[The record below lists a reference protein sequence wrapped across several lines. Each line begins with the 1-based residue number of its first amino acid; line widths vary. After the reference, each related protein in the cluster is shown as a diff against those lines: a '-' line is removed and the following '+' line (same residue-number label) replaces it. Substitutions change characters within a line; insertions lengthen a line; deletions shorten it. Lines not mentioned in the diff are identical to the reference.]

1 MPVTRD
7 SLVMAGDPEEQ
18 RTLLRTRTE
27 RWFIRQGLPHF
38 IDDYSVTG
46 DVLTRALPFLLLVFV
61 LEAFNTFSDT
71 RRGWAEVA
79 PFLVGLAV
87 LVVTAVL
94 VNRLRGRRPFQQP
107 ERVGGVEI
115 AVFLLVPPILPALL
129 HDDRLVDSLGILVT
143 NLVILLVAYVVT
155 SYGLVPMTRWGIR
168 QLAGQLGDLANVM
181 ARALPLLL
189 IFSALLFLT
198 TEIWQVCSSLGAP
211 FFVVTA
217 LIPFVAGTL
226 FLLLRVPEEL
236 DAVAHFDHWQGVRGL
251 PVGSPL
257 RGVVLTGLG
266 VGSLLSEVDLTGL
279 DDPPHA
285 APLERRA
292 WLNVGLVLVVS
303 QSVQILLVSV
313 VVGVFYVGFGL
324 FAISE
329 SVTRAWTVGSVDV
342 LARFEV
348 FGNQAVLSTQLL
360 KVAAFIAAFSGLQFT
375 VSAITDSTYR
385 REFFER
391 AVRGVRQGL
400 AVRALYLAEIEG
412 AAG

>member
-236 DAVAHFDHWQGVRGL
+236 DAVAHFDHWQGVRDL
-251 PVGSPL
+251 AVGSP
-257 RGVVLTGLG
+257 
-266 VGSLLSEVDLTGL
+266 LSEVDLTGL

>member
-1 MPVTRD
+1 VPVTRD

-236 DAVAHFDHWQGVRGL
+236 DAVAHFDHWQGVRDL
-251 PVGSPL
+251 AVGSP
-257 RGVVLTGLG
+257 
-266 VGSLLSEVDLTGL
+266 LSEVDLTGL

>member
-1 MPVTRD
+1 
-7 SLVMAGDPEEQ
+7 MAGDPEEQ

-155 SYGLVPMTRWGIR
+155 SYGLVPMTRWGVR

-226 FLLLRVPEEL
+226 FLVLRVPQEL
-236 DAVAHFDHWQGVRGL
+236 DRVAQFERWEVVRKL
-251 PVGSPL
+251 AAETPVADL
-257 RGVVLTGLG
+257 DLAGLG
-266 VGSLLSEVDLTGL
+266 
-279 DDPPHA
+279 DPPTS
-285 APLERRA
+285 PRLKRRA

-303 QSVQILLVSV
+303 QGVQILLVSI
-313 VVGVFYVGFGL
+313 VVGLFYVGFGL

-329 SVTRAWTVGSVDV
+329 SVTEEWSVGTVHV
-342 LARFEV
+342 LATFQL
-348 FGNQAVLSTQLL
+348 FGNQAVLTTELL
-360 KVAAFIAAFSGLQFT
+360 QVAAFIAAFSGLQFT
-375 VSAITDSTYR
+375 VSAITDETYR
-385 REFFER
+385 QEFFER

-400 AVRALYLAEIEG
+400 AVRALYLAELVPESHEL
-412 AAG
+412 

>member
-1 MPVTRD
+1 
-7 SLVMAGDPEEQ
+7 MAGDPEEQ

-236 DAVAHFDHWQGVRGL
+236 DAVAHFDHWQGVRDL
-251 PVGSPL
+251 AVGSP
-257 RGVVLTGLG
+257 
-266 VGSLLSEVDLTGL
+266 LSEVDLTGL

>member
-1 MPVTRD
+1 
-7 SLVMAGDPEEQ
+7 MAVGAEGEE
-18 RTLLRTRTE
+18 RALLRARTE

-46 DVLTRALPFLLLVFV
+46 DVLTRAVPFLSLVFV
-61 LEAFNTFSDT
+61 SEAFNTFSDT
-71 RRGWAEVA
+71 RRGWSEVA

-87 LVVTAVL
+87 LVATVVL
-94 VNRLRGRRPFQQP
+94 VNRLRGRRSFQRP
-107 ERVGGVEI
+107 DRVGGVEI

-129 HDDRLVDSLGILVT
+129 HDDRLVDSLGILVA

-155 SYGLVPMTRWGIR
+155 SYGLVPMTRWGVR

-236 DAVAHFDHWQGVRGL
+236 DAVAHFDHWQGVRDL
-251 PVGSPL
+251 AVGSP
-257 RGVVLTGLG
+257 
-266 VGSLLSEVDLTGL
+266 LSEVDLTGL

-303 QSVQILLVSV
+303 QGVQILLVSV

-329 SVTRAWTVGSVDV
+329 SVTEEWSVGTVHV
-342 LARFEV
+342 LATFQM
-348 FGNQAVLSTQLL
+348 FGNQAVLTTELL
-360 KVAAFIAAFSGLQFT
+360 QVAAFIAAFSGLQFT
-375 VSAITDSTYR
+375 VSAITDETYR
-385 REFFER
+385 QEFFER

-400 AVRALYLAEIEG
+400 AVRALYLAELVPGSPEL
-412 AAG
+412 

>member
-1 MPVTRD
+1 
-7 SLVMAGDPEEQ
+7 MAVGAEGEE
-18 RTLLRTRTE
+18 RALLRARTE

-94 VNRLRGRRPFQQP
+94 VNRLRGRRPFQRP
-107 ERVGGVEI
+107 DRVGGVEI

-129 HDDRLVDSLGILVT
+129 HDDRLVDSLGILVA

-155 SYGLVPMTRWGIR
+155 SYGLVPMTRWGVR

-236 DAVAHFDHWQGVRGL
+236 DAVAHFDHWEGVRDL
-251 PVGSPL
+251 AVGSPL
-257 RGVVLTGLG
+257 G
-266 VGSLLSEVDLTGL
+266 EVDLMGL

-400 AVRALYLAEIEG
+400 AVRALYLAEV
-412 AAG
+412 AGTAG